1 MTCTSVGKYV
11 SKYPTL
17 LKYAFNK
24 FEQVFFYLSLK
35 SIKNDDLDNLMEK
48 SAKNQLAE
56 DGLSSLK
63 YKKIEE
69 KNFPLYT
76 WIKVQVPKGYYY
88 ELNELREN
96 L

>member
-1 MTCTSVGKYV
+1 M
-11 SKYPTL
+11 
-17 LKYAFNK
+17 
-24 FEQVFFYLSLK
+24 K

-56 DGLSSLK
+56 DGLSSLE

-76 WIKVQVPKGYYY
+76 WIKVQIPKGYYY
-88 ELNELREN
+88 ELNEWRTYVFSSMFILDVAT
-96 L
+96 